1 MTFSP
6 GSYTQDISH
15 TVPVPTPSIVVSHD
29 ADTLYAGAMLN
40 VTCDYTPIM
49 SPYIDTDTDTYVT
62 WMVNGAAV
70 DTSLGRISTD
80 GDTLRFSLLATSDSG
95 SYTCKLIVTP
105 IPQTPYVTAQGP
117 EQSAG
122 KDITVLG
129 KV

>member
-1 MTFSP
+1 
-6 GSYTQDISH
+6 
-15 TVPVPTPSIVVSHD
+15 
-29 ADTLYAGAMLN
+29 
-40 VTCDYTPIM
+40 M
-49 SPYIDTDTDTYVT
+49 SPYIDTATDTQVT

-80 GDTLRFSLLATSDSG
+80 RDTLRFSLLATSDSG
-95 SYTCKLIVTP
+95 SYTCKLIVTT
-105 IPQTPYVTAQGP
+105 IPQTAYVTAQGP